1 MTDDIERLKEKQQEP
16 KKEKRPEVVWYE
28 RQENEQIARL
38 SELYKMANDKLE
50 DDPLELQEKL
60 TLYGDIFEIMGDLEA
75 LAVGQKELA
84 YAYRQETNAQ
94 KYLHTVNM
102 KLGDTVKKLTGDERK
117 AVAELAVRDFRR
129 NEARFAEASK
139 KWKNRR
145 DSVLEQINI
154 MKRRQDLFADQFS
167 KANYINGY
175 SGK

>member
-1 MTDDIERLKEKQQEP
+1 MTEQIEGP
-16 KKEKRPEVVWYE
+16 KGEEQKRPEVVYYE
-28 RQENEQIARL
+28 RTEGEMIARL
-38 SELYKMANDKLE
+38 TALYNEANQRLE

-60 TLYGDIFEIMGDLEA
+60 TLFGEIFEIMGDLEA

-84 YAYRQETNAQ
+84 YAYRQEVNAK
-94 KYLHTVNM
+94 KYLHTLNM

-117 AVAELAVRDFRR
+117 AAAELAVRPFRR
-129 NEARFAEASK
+129 NEARFAEDSK

-154 MKRRQDLFADQFS
+154 MKRRQDLFSDQFS

>member
-1 MTDDIERLKEKQQEP
+1 MTENIESPKDRQQQ
-16 KKEKRPEVVWYE
+16 RPEVIWYE
-28 RQENEQIARL
+28 KQENEQIARL
-38 SELYKMANDKLE
+38 SKLYGMANERTE
-50 DDPLELQEKL
+50 DDPLDLQEKL
-60 TLYGDIFEIMGDLEA
+60 TLYGEIFEIMGDLEA

-94 KYLHTVNM
+94 KYLHTANA
-102 KLGDTVKKLTGDERK
+102 KIGDTVKKLTGDERK

-154 MKRRQDLFADQFS
+154 MKRRQDLFGDQFN
-167 KANYINGY
+167 KANFINGY